1 MSKARASALRGSTVR
16 LRYTAMYVALFFLS
30 GTALLAI
37 AYLLSLDDVSRTEPL
52 DDPASRPSALA
63 QAQARIGELEAQLS
77 QVQADQSHRLL
88 TGSAI
93 ALVVMAV
100 VSIVLGHLVA
110 GRVLR
115 PLRTITAATQRITA
129 DNLHERLALAGP
141 ADEVTDLA
149 GTIDGLLD
157 RLERSF
163 TAQRRFVANASH
175 ELRTPLATM
184 RASLDVA
191 VAKPEPAPAQTVVL
205 ADRIRTELDQVDR
218 LLEALLTLAHA
229 QVGAPADSVPVSLGR
244 VTAAA
249 LHARAADIAGRQ
261 LTVDDRD
268 LQAGAWTQGNETLLS
283 RMVDNVIDNA
293 ITHNRA
299 GGWIRVETTAHPTS
313 AILAVETGGQVL
325 AQEQVAALAQPFRRL
340 GVERTGSDTGSGLGL
355 SIVAAI
361 ASSHHGRLDL
371 RARSEGGLRVTITLP
386 STQAPAGARA

>member
-1 MSKARASALRGSTVR
+1 MRKARAAGLRGSTVR
-16 LRYTAMYVALFFLS
+16 LRYTAMYAALFLLS
-30 GTALLAI
+30 GIALLAI

-52 DDPASRPSALA
+52 DDPASRRSALA
-63 QAQARIGELEAQLS
+63 QAQLRIGELEAQLA
-77 QVQADQSHRLL
+77 QVQSDQSQQLL

-93 ALVVMAV
+93 ALAVMTV
-100 VSIVLGHLVA
+100 LSIVLGHLVA

-129 DNLHERLALAGP
+129 DNLHERLALDGP

-149 GTIDGLLD
+149 DTIDVLLD
-157 RLERSF
+157 RLESSF

-191 VAKPEPAPAQTVVL
+191 VAKPEPAPAQTVAL
-205 ADRIRTELDQVDR
+205 AGRIRTELDLVDR

-229 QVGAPADSVPVSLGR
+229 QVGAATDAVPVSLSSM
-244 VTAAA
+244 TAAV
-249 LHARAADIAGRQ
+249 LRARAADIEAAH

-268 LQAGAWTQGNETLLS
+268 LQAGAWTQGNQTLLS
-283 RMVDNVIDNA
+283 RMVGNVIDNA
-293 ITHNRA
+293 IAHNPA
-299 GGWIRVETTAHPTS
+299 AGWIRVETAIDDAS
-313 AILAVETGGQVL
+313 AVLTVETGGQLL
-325 AQEQVAALAQPFRRL
+325 AQEQVAALAEPFRRL
-340 GVERTGSDTGSGLGL
+340 GGERTGSDTGSGLGL

-371 RARSEGGLRVTITLP
+371 HARSQGGLRVTITLP
-386 STQAPAGARA
+386 LTEAPAGARA